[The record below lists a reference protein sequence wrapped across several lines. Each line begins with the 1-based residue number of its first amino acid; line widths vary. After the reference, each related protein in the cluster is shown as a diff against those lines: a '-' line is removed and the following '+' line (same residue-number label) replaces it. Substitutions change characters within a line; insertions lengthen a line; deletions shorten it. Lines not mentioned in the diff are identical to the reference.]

1 MPTQQNFDNGLSM
14 TQKKV
19 IKGECSLGNK
29 RNVLQ
34 GRWLAVT
41 QKRGAVPRKNMNKR
55 QTGKYFVAVHM
66 T

>member
-19 IKGECSLGNK
+19 IKGECSLGSK
-29 RNVLQ
+29 RNILQ

-41 QKRGAVPRKNMNKR
+41 QKKR
-55 QTGKYFVAVHM
+55 SSSTEKHE
-66 T
+66 